1 MPKLSFE
8 EILEIMQ
15 IYSICGK
22 LQYEPLRNL
31 QRPFRSPHHSIT
43 VTAMLG
49 GGRNPLPGEISLAHQ
64 GVLFLDELTELKS
77 AVLEGLREPLEERK
91 ITINRNLMSV
101 SYPCNFI
108 LVASMNPC
116 PCGYYGTKQPCKCT
130 QDQIK
135 KYRRKISGPIMD
147 RIDITIPIEN
157 VTYDKLTSTN
167 KGETSTEI
175 QKRVEKVRKIQK
187 ERYKKLQ
194 LQTNAQ
200 LETKHIEQ
208 YCTLSNKSQKIL
220 ENAYQ
225 NLQLTTRAYMKIL
238 KVARTIAD
246 MDESQYIQEQH
257 ILEAISYRRKE
268 E

>member
-1 MPKLSFE
+1 
-8 EILEIMQ
+8 MQ

-22 LQYEPLRNL
+22 LQYEPSLSL

-43 VTAMLG
+43 ATAMRG

-64 GVLFLDELTELKS
+64 GVLFLDELPELKL

-91 ITINRNLMSV
+91 ITINRNLISV

-116 PCGYYGTKQPCKCT
+116 PCGYYGTKQQCKCT
-130 QDQIK
+130 QEQIRR
-135 KYRRKISGPIMD
+135 YSRKISGPIID
-147 RIDITIPIEN
+147 RIDITVPIEYIG
-157 VTYDKLTSTN
+157 YDKLISSQ
-167 KGETSTEI
+167 KSETSEKI
-175 QKRVEKVRKIQK
+175 QKRVEKVRRIQK
-187 ERYKKLQ
+187 ERYKDLKF
-194 LQTNAQ
+194 QTNAE
-200 LETKHIEQ
+200 LETKYIEK
-208 YCTLSNKSQKIL
+208 YCTLARKSQKIL

-225 NLQLTTRAYMKIL
+225 KLQLTTRAYMKIL

-257 ILEAISYRRKE
+257 ILESISYRRKE

>member
-1 MPKLSFE
+1 
-8 EILEIMQ
+8 MQ

-22 LQYEPLRNL
+22 LQYESSLTW

-43 VTAMLG
+43 LTGMLG
-49 GGRNPLPGEISLAHQ
+49 GGKNPLPGEISLAHQ
-64 GVLFLDELTELKS
+64 GVLFLDELPELKL

-91 ITINRNLMSV
+91 ITINRNLISV

-116 PCGYYGTKQPCKCT
+116 PCGYYGTKKPCQCT
-130 QDQIK
+130 QEQIK
-135 KYRRKISGPIMD
+135 KYNRKISGPILD
-147 RIDITIPIEN
+147 RIDITIPVEC
-157 VTYDKLTSTN
+157 VGYDKLTCLQKS
-167 KGETSTEI
+167 ETSEQI
-175 QKRVEKVRKIQK
+175 QKRVEKVRKKQK
-187 ERYKKLQ
+187 QRYKELGI
-194 LQTNAQ
+194 QTNAE
-200 LETKHIEQ
+200 LPTKYIEQ
-208 YCTLSNKSQKIL
+208 YCTLSSKSKKIL
-220 ENAYQ
+220 ENAYSS
-225 NLQLTTRAYMKIL
+225 LQLTTRSYMKIL